1 MTDRPRIRLFIYHQH
16 QRSYCRA
23 EQQKDGILE
32 EVEMKRVV
40 ITLIS
45 LLIITPSQA
54 EEKTTGPVESTQLKI
69 QEERLKHIEEQASI
83 ERQQIEARYKRQL
96 SELRQLAERK
106 VKQLKPD
113 NRALWTEFIKMH
125 EQTPLFDTY
134 FKKNDQILATTLMFI
149 RSIETFDLRAALAD
163 SYFLSAAADLLLD
176 QNFRKR
182 LADLADG
189 SAYNPQSL
197 LVRKEARKLLYVVDE
212 FQSKLAALQVRRDAK
227 LTAVEQREQH
237 LRADILRVIQEIK
250 AAPGRVNEGIVSAIA
265 YRPNSPVCMI
275 DGIDKILQEGDS
287 IGNIEVVK
295 IYPDQVEF
303 AKGSQKWT
311 QQVGKPANDAWK

>member
-1 MTDRPRIRLFIYHQH
+1 
-16 QRSYCRA
+16 
-23 EQQKDGILE
+23 
-32 EVEMKRVV
+32 MKRVV

-54 EEKTTGPVESTQLKI
+54 EEKTIGPVESTQLKI

-83 ERQQIEARYKRQL
+83 ERQQIEAWYKRQL

-106 VKQLKPD
+106 VNQLKPD

-134 FKKNDQILATTLMFI
+134 FKMNEKIPNAYGYFMNTPRNIL
-149 RSIETFDLRAALAD
+149 RNVETFELRAALTD
-163 SYFLSAAADLLLD
+163 SFFLSAAANLLLD

-265 YRPNSPVCMI
+265 YRPSSPVCMI

-295 IYPDQVEF
+295 IYPDHVEF
-303 AKGSQKWT
+303 AKGSQTWT

>member
-1 MTDRPRIRLFIYHQH
+1 
-16 QRSYCRA
+16 
-23 EQQKDGILE
+23 
-32 EVEMKRVV
+32 MKRVV

-54 EEKTTGPVESTQLKI
+54 EEKTIGPVESTQLKI

-83 ERQQIEARYKRQL
+83 ERQQIEAWYKRQL

-125 EQTPLFDTY
+125 GQTSEFDTY
-134 FKKNDQILATTLMFI
+134 FKMNDQIPHAYSYFMNTTISSPIATTSTIFI
-149 RSIETFDLRAALAD
+149 RNIETFELRVALAN
-163 SYFLSAAADLLLD
+163 SYFLSAAANLLLD

-227 LTAVEQREQH
+227 LTAVERREQH

-265 YRPNSPVCMI
+265 YRPSSPVCMI

-295 IYPDQVEF
+295 IYPDHVEF
-303 AKGSQKWT
+303 AKGSQTWT

>member
-1 MTDRPRIRLFIYHQH
+1 
-16 QRSYCRA
+16 
-23 EQQKDGILE
+23 
-32 EVEMKRVV
+32 MKRVV

-54 EEKTTGPVESTQLKI
+54 EEKTIGPVESTQLKI

-83 ERQQIEARYKRQL
+83 EHQQIETWYKRQL
-96 SELRQLAERK
+96 SEIRQLAERK

-134 FKKNDQILATTLMFI
+134 FKMNEKIPNAYGYFMNTPRNIL
-149 RSIETFDLRAALAD
+149 RNVETFELRAALTD
-163 SYFLSAAADLLLD
+163 SFFLSAAANLLLD

-265 YRPNSPVCMI
+265 YRPSSPVCMI

-295 IYPDQVEF
+295 IYPDHVEF
-303 AKGSQKWT
+303 AKGSQTWT

>member
-1 MTDRPRIRLFIYHQH
+1 ML
-16 QRSYCRA
+16 
-23 EQQKDGILE
+23 IL
-32 EVEMKRVV
+32 VC
-40 ITLIS
+40 
-45 LLIITPSQA
+45 LLWLTPSQA
-54 EEKTTGPVESTQLKI
+54 EEKNIEPVESTPHQLKI
-69 QEERLKHIEEQASI
+69 QEERLVHIEEQAVI
-83 ERQQIEARYKRQL
+83 ERQQIEAWYERQL

-163 SYFLSAAADLLLD
+163 SYFLSTTANLLLD
-176 QNFRKR
+176 PNFRKR

-197 LVRKEARKLLYVVDE
+197 LVRKEARKLLYVVDD
-212 FQSKLAALQVRRDAK
+212 FQSKLAALQVRRAAK
-227 LTAVEQREQH
+227 LTAVEQREQQR
-237 LRADILRVIQEIK
+237 RADILRVMQDIK
-250 AAPGRVNEGIVSAIA
+250 AAPRRVNEGIVSAIA

-275 DGIDKILQEGDS
+275 NGIDKILQEGDS
-287 IGNIEVVK
+287 IGNIEIVK
-295 IYPDQVEF
+295 IQPDQVEF

-311 QQVGKPANDAWK
+311 QHVGKPANDAWK